1 MTPLQ
6 GLYHPLR
13 VTIAARTMLTVA
25 GFLIL
30 SVAAAAAVVL
40 TAGAVRGAGSATRL
54 VVYGSLAPGEANHHL
69 VAGLGG
75 EWRPC
80 VITGTLEIH
89 NGYRILRWARD
100 GARIDAQMLI
110 SPELPRSW
118 PRLDEFEGRDYRR
131 IVIPAEVG
139 GRQVLANVYTDA
151 RNVRTGSE
159 IRS

>member
-30 SVAAAAAVVL
+30 AVVAVAAVVL
-40 TAGAVRGAGSATRL
+40 TVGAVRGAGSATRL
-54 VVYGSLAPGEANHHL
+54 VVYGSLAPGEANHHV
-69 VAGLGG
+69 VAGFGG

-80 VITGTLEIH
+80 VITGTVETH
-89 NGYRILRWARD
+89 NGYRIFRWAKD
-100 GARIDAQMLI
+100 GPRVDAQMLI
-110 SPELPRSW
+110 SQELPRSW
-118 PRLDEFEGRDYRR
+118 PRLDDFEGTDYRR
-131 IVIPAEVG
+131 IVIPAEVR
-139 GRQVLANVYTDA
+139 GRRVLANVYTDA